1 MSSYHELR
9 QKNIVW
15 KLIAYVVMVF
25 FTILTIGPLVWLL
38 YSAFKPHIDIIHNIF
53 AFPKA
58 FYLDNFVQAWKL
70 GRLGIYILNSI
81 FYSVVATSVTTFLAL
96 AAGYAFAKFKY
107 KISGFF
113 YFFFIMGLLITV
125 HSVLVPLFIM
135 ETKLR
140 IDDTRLGVLL
150 PYVAFGLPMLIY
162 LATAY
167 IKGIPDSLEEA
178 AVIDGAGYLTI
189 FRTVIVPMAAPV
201 TATMII
207 FSFLANWNEFVFVLT
222 LTSKTTLRS
231 LPVGVNAFAAGLT
244 RNYGV
249 QFAALVIAT
258 APMIIF
264 YLLFHSQL
272 ARGFAA
278 GALKE

>member
-1 MSSYHELR
+1 MSNYHELK
-9 QKNIVW
+9 QKNLVW
-15 KLIAYVVMVF
+15 KLIAYLVMVI
-25 FTILTIGPLVWLL
+25 FTVLTIGPLIWLL

-53 AFPKA
+53 AFPTS
-58 FYLDNFVQAWKL
+58 FYTDNFVQAWKL
-70 GRLGIYILNSI
+70 GRLGIYMLNSI
-81 FYSVVATSVTTFLAL
+81 FYSVAATSITTFLAL

-125 HSVLVPLFIM
+125 HSVLVPLFVM
-135 ETKLR
+135 ETKLG

-178 AVIDGAGYLTI
+178 AVIDGADYLTI

-207 FSFLANWNEFVFVLT
+207 FSFLGNWNEFVFVLT

-231 LPVGVNAFAAGLT
+231 LPVGVNAFAAGQT
-244 RNYGV
+244 MNYGV

-264 YLLFHSQL
+264 YLLFHKQL